1 MNISRAAIAAAMM
14 IARITATT
22 VPAMTAAGSVG
33 TSHEEGKHSTYNYCL
48 VQIKIIKQYLRKWR
62 VNDGACTIVK

>member
-22 VPAMTAAGSVG
+22 VPAMTAAESVG
-33 TSHEEGKHSTYNYCL
+33 TGHEEGKYSTY
-48 VQIKIIKQYLRKWR
+48 I
-62 VNDGACTIVK
+62 A